1 MFTFDTIADG
11 YAKTTRQVLNFMP
24 NETIRDSLIAL
35 TEAQVKVAKNL
46 YETQQSANEKF
57 LLLPRI
63 LIGPRTLF
71 SPSNNPDAT
80 AMPVALSRLTF
91 RYSDCIIHA
100 YSKER
105 SEK

>member
-57 LLLPRI
+57 LAAAKNI
-63 LIGPRTLF
+63 DWTKNAF
-71 SPSNNPDAT
+71 FT
-80 AMPVALSRLTF
+80 
-91 RYSDCIIHA
+91 
-100 YSKER
+100 K
-105 SEK
+105 